1 MPRKENALL
10 IFSDRVFIY
19 WLDDD
24 AKKLAEELRRLG
36 LEFEEKVEWC
46 G

>member
-1 MPRKENALL
+1 MPRKENSLL

-19 WLDDD
+19 VNNDDV
-24 AKKLAEELRRLG
+24 KKLTQELRRLG